1 MLRAE
6 PPKNRPGKP
15 ILTVQD
21 AFARPR
27 ETSAAAA
34 SAPLIILALA
44 CGGFAIGVGEF
55 AVMGLLPEIA
65 TAFGASVP
73 NAGYA
78 ISAYAVGVVVGAP
91 LIAIAA
97 AKISRRTL
105 LLMLMSVFVLGNLAS
120 AAAPSLGA
128 LIALRFLSGLPHG
141 AYFGVAALVA
151 ASLVPLNR
159 RTQTV
164 GYVMLGLTL
173 ATLVGTPV
181 LAFFGEMLSWRLMFF
196 VDGLI
201 GALTFALIS
210 IYLPRDKPHA
220 EASVARELVAFT
232 RPQVLLTLLLAAS
245 GFGGMFSIF
254 SYIAATAT
262 DYAHMPVVMVPVILI
277 LFGLGMNAGNLI
289 GSKLADRSLMGTIGG
304 MLAFNVVVMTVFGL
318 TAHWQVALCVM
329 TFLLGNGFAA
339 APAVQSRLMDVARE
353 GQTLAAAS
361 MHSAF
366 NIANAL
372 GAWLG
377 GRAIAD
383 GYGYPAT
390 GYVGAALSLFGLAVF
405 ALLLRMDKA
414 AKAAA

>member
-1 MLRAE
+1 
-6 PPKNRPGKP
+6 
-15 ILTVQD
+15 LTVQD
-21 AFARPR
+21 VCAPAR
-27 ETSAAAA
+27 ETSTSVIEAT
-34 SAPLIILALA
+34 LIILALA

-65 TAFGASVP
+65 TGFGASIP
-73 NAGYA
+73 NAGYV
-78 ISAYAVGVVVGAP
+78 ISAYAGGVVIGAP

-97 AKISRRTL
+97 ARLSRRTL
-105 LLMLMSVFVLGNLAS
+105 LLLLMTLFTFGNLLS
-120 AAAPSLGA
+120 AAAPNLASLV
-128 LIALRFLSGLPHG
+128 ALRFLSGLPHG

-151 ASLVPLNR
+151 ASLVPISR

-201 GALTFALIS
+201 GALTATLIS
-210 IYLPRDKPHA
+210 IYLPKDRPHA
-220 EASVARELVAFT
+220 DASIARELIAFT

-262 DYAHMPVVMVPVILI
+262 DYAQMPVVMVPVIMI
-277 LFGLGMNAGNLI
+277 LFGLGMNIGNLI
-289 GSKLADRSLMGTIGG
+289 GSRLADKSLMGTIGG
-304 MLAFNVVVMTVFGL
+304 MLAFNVVIMTVFGL
-318 TAHWQVALCVM
+318 TAHLPVALCVA

-366 NIANAL
+366 NIANAI

-377 GRAIAD
+377 GRVIAE
-383 GYGYPAT
+383 GFGYPAT
-390 GYVGAALSLFGLAVF
+390 GYVGAALSLFGLCVF
-405 ALLLRMDKA
+405 AVLLRMDKA
-414 AKAAA
+414 AAAMSPDLVEDGA

>member
-1 MLRAE
+1 M
-6 PPKNRPGKP
+6 
-15 ILTVQD
+15 TVQD

-27 ETSAAAA
+27 ETSAAAT
-34 SAPLIILALA
+34 SARLIILALA

-97 AKISRRTL
+97 AKVSRRSL

-220 EASVARELVAFT
+220 EASVARELIAFT

-262 DYAHMPVVMVPVILI
+262 DYAHMPVFMVPVILI

-304 MLAFNVVVMTVFGL
+304 MLVFNVVVMTVFGL
-318 TAHWQVALCVM
+318 TAHWQAALCVM